1 MSGLPG
7 GAEGEPLEGIEACA
21 FDAYGTLFDVHS
33 AVAALAE
40 RVGPEHARLSAEWR
54 RRQLEYTWL
63 RTLSRAHADFRTV
76 TADALAVSMRALGL
90 GDPDDP
96 HVRPDA
102 GDGGTPDDDAS
113 PAALHGALMRAY
125 DALEP
130 FPEVADTL
138 AALDR
143 AGLPCAIL
151 SNGTPAMLDAA
162 VRGAGLEGAF
172 AHVLSVESLGIYKP
186 DPRVYALVTA
196 AFGLSPARVAFLSSN
211 AWDAAGAARSGLRT
225 VWVNRLDAP
234 AEALPGVPE
243 RVLSDLTGL
252 SGLLGAG

>member
-1 MSGLPG
+1 MNGPSGAP
-7 GAEGEPLEGIEACA
+7 AGEPLEGVEACA

-33 AVAALAE
+33 AVAALAD

-90 GDPDDP
+90 GDPDARDGSVP
-96 HVRPDA
+96 TRDAPDH
-102 GDGGTPDDDAS
+102 DAS

-125 DALEP
+125 DVLEP
-130 FPEVADTL
+130 FPEVAGTL
-138 AALDR
+138 AALGR

-162 VRGAGLEGAF
+162 VRGAGLGDAF
-172 AHVLSVESLGIYKP
+172 EHVLSVESLGTYKP
-186 DPRVYALVTA
+186 DPRVYALATD

-225 VWVNRLDAP
+225 VWVNRLGAP
-234 AEALPGVPE
+234 AEALPGTPE
-243 RVLSDLTGL
+243 RVLGDLAGL
-252 SGLLGAG
+252 PALLGVG

>member
-1 MSGLPG
+1 MSGFDEDS
-7 GAEGEPLEGIEACA
+7 ASEPLEGVEACA

-33 AVAALAE
+33 AVAALAD

-90 GDPDDP
+90 GDPGDPDDP
-96 HVRPDA
+96 DPPRA
-102 GDGGTPDDDAS
+102 GTSDDDAS

-125 DALEP
+125 DTLEP
-130 FPEVADTL
+130 FPEVAGTL
-138 AALDR
+138 AALRR

-162 VRGAGLEGAF
+162 VRGAGLGDAF
-172 AHVLSVESLGIYKP
+172 AHVLSVESLGTYKP
-186 DPRVYALVTA
+186 DPHVYALATD

-211 AWDAAGAARSGLRT
+211 AWDAAGAARFGLRT
-225 VWVNRLDAP
+225 VWVNRLGAP
-234 AEALPGVPE
+234 REALPGAPE
-243 RVLSDLTGL
+243 RVLGDLTGL
-252 SGLLGAG
+252 PGLLGVG